1 MMKADKLWGF
11 AFFATAMVPVMLI
24 ISRTGM
30 EITTALVSLSF
41 LAHCIRRREWQW
53 LRTPFSLACLVAW
66 LWLLLVVSPLGVDP
80 KSSFANAIVW
90 FRFPLLFAALN
101 YWVLAR
107 REALTAFAIC
117 AASVLFLTML
127 DTIVQG
133 ITGMSLSGHAALA
146 SGRLTGPFEA
156 PKVGIFLAKLLL
168 PVAAILLVY
177 GPKKHHAGAIAG
189 VVLALL
195 GLLTII
201 LSGERSA
208 FVTTMLGGGV
218 ALLLLMLREKRFRV
232 PCIAIGVVAVLL
244 AGGLYVASPKV
255 QKRAGQMYDT
265 MRHYPQSDYGVL
277 MLAAIDMGLD
287 HPIHG
292 VGMRGFKIVCPELT
306 YWGGNFRGLHP
317 HNAYA
322 EWLSEA
328 GFVGLGLFI
337 AMLVLLIRRAWQGFA
352 AVTGLERLIPAM
364 ALGLMAQ
371 HFFPLIGSQ
380 SFFVNWSGTLLWF
393 SLSVMFAALPRGKTL
408 Q

>member
-30 EITTALVSLSF
+30 EIATALVSLSF

-80 KSSFANAIVW
+80 KSSFANAVVW

-133 ITGMSLSGHAALA
+133 ITGMSLSGHATLA
-146 SGRLTGPFEA
+146 TGRLTGPFEA

-168 PVAAILLVY
+168 PMVAVLLVY
-177 GPKKHHAGAIAG
+177 GPKRRHSGTIAG
-189 VVLALL
+189 VGLALF

-218 ALLLLMLREKRFRV
+218 ALLLLMLREKRFRA

-244 AGGLYVASPKV
+244 VGGLYMASPKV
-255 QKRAGQMYDT
+255 QKRAGEMLAT
-265 MRHYPQSDYGVL
+265 MQHYPESDYGLL
-277 MLAAIDMGLD
+277 MLAAIDMGLE

-292 VGMRGFKIVCPELT
+292 VGMRGFKIMCPELP
-306 YWGGNFRGLHP
+306 YEGGSFRGLHP

-322 EWLSEA
+322 EWFSEA